1 MAVNLF
7 DANFYRSVNPD
18 LASFNDAQAFQHLVS
33 AGLNEGRKFSLYVD
47 LNTYRANNPD
57 LGAAGLTTN
66 QQLYDHLSAIGAA
79 EGRTFSPVFNA
90 NVYRALNPD
99 LQAAGLNNEQLFDH
113 FRAFGINEGRQASD
127 SFSVGYYL
135 AANPDLAAAGF
146 NHQQALQHYVF
157 SGIAEG
163 RIAAPGVA
171 VTPVTQAPPPPQ
183 NTGDPFPAPGT
194 TLNTSSDLGVVNGSR
209 NLTDFVGTDD
219 PNDYYRFVLANN
231 SEFGLTL
238 GALTNSAN
246 VQLIKDYNQNGE
258 IDDGDGDV
266 LTSDYGYSSENAN
279 INQALAAGTYFIR
292 VYTNGNT
299 NYDLRLNVAPQPG
312 NTPVDPGNTLSTALD
327 IGSVSGERSFKEF
340 VGTTDRNDIYRFSLS
355 NNSDIKLT
363 LSSLTQSAYIALIQD
378 KNGNG
383 RIDDGDGDVL
393 KSDSGYS
400 SENGYINQAL
410 AAGTYFI
417 RVYPYSSYNDND
429 IANTNYDLK
438 ISAQARAG
446 VINNNSN
453 IDIIANIDPLTNS
466 STVNELPASADF
478 GNVALNDANVSLTQQ
493 FTGNDAVELGNVAS
507 NQLPNTT
514 QDLIGDALGIG
525 SDFGSGFNSNLLDN
539 ANFNSTLSL
548 L

>member
-18 LASFNDAQAFQHLVS
+18 LASFNDAQAYQHLIS

-57 LGAAGLTTN
+57 LAAAGLATN
-66 QQLYDHLSAIGAA
+66 QQLYNHLSAIGAA

-113 FRAFGINEGRQASD
+113 FRAFGINEGRQASN
-127 SFSVGYYL
+127 SFSVGFYL

-146 NHQQALQHYVF
+146 NNQQALQHYVF
-157 SGIAEG
+157 LGIAEG
-163 RIAAPGVA
+163 RAAAPGGA
-171 VTPVTQAPPPPQ
+171 VTPVTQTAPQ
-183 NTGDPFPAPGT
+183 NTGDPFPPTGT
-194 TLNTSSDLGVVNGSR
+194 TLSASRDLGVVNGSL
-209 NLTDFVGTDD
+209 NLTDFVGTEDR
-219 PNDYYRFVLANN
+219 NDYYRFVLANN

-238 GALTNSAN
+238 GALTDLAY

-266 LTSDYGYSSENAN
+266 LTSDSGYSSENAN

-292 VYTNGNT
+292 VYPGSSSNT
-299 NYDLRLNVAPQPG
+299 NYDLRLNVAAQPG
-312 NTPVDPGNTLSTALD
+312 NTSVDPGNTLSTALD
-327 IGSVSGERSFKEF
+327 IGSINGERNFKEF
-340 VGTTDRNDIYRFSLS
+340 VGTTDRNDIYRFSLN

-363 LSSLTQSAYIALIQD
+363 LSSLTDGAYIAVIQD

-383 RIDDGDGDVL
+383 QIDNGDGDVL
-393 KSDSGYS
+393 TSDSGYS
-400 SENGYINQAL
+400 SENANINTAL
-410 AAGTYFI
+410 QAGTYFI
-417 RVYPYSSYNDND
+417 RVYPYSSDR
-429 IANTNYDLK
+429 NTNYDLK

-446 VINNNSN
+446 IINNNSD
-453 IDIIANIDPLTNS
+453 IDISANIDPLTNS

-478 GNVALNDANVSLTQQ
+478 GNVALNDANVSVIQE
-493 FTGNDAVELGNVAS
+493 FTGNGAVELGNVAS

-514 QDLIGDALGIG
+514 QDLIGDALGID
-525 SDFGSGFNSNLLDN
+525 SDFGSGFTSNMLDN